1 MLALYH
7 REISGEGQHV
17 DVSIQQCVVWC
28 LMNLTGHWECYEW
41 DWPRDGMNWKSHM
54 GAIKG
59 VGGTRCKD
67 GYVAIVANPAPVAP
81 IAATYEAM
89 KAMMI
94 EEGKAPDWWLA
105 EDWYARFFELQA
117 SKDQDLI
124 DLPWNP
130 ISEFILTK
138 TKAELYKVA
147 LEKRLLLAP
156 AQNVKEIWE
165 DTQLTARDYWQEVE
179 HPELGESLT
188 YCGAPVKLSEAP
200 WQIKRRP
207 PLIGEHNEEVYGNEL
222 GISRADLVL
231 LKQAGI
237 I

>member
-1 MLALYH
+1 M
-7 REISGEGQHV
+7 

-165 DTQLTARDYWQEVE
+165 DPQLLARDYWQEVE